1 MSEAD
6 FIFSKSKEL
15 ALAGI
20 KNFPI
25 DFLQTKEL
33 TEIGVPDKVLVLG
46 KEFFGSYEVSSA
58 TGDFVLT
65 FSNEFEAKYIVYAS
79 RNRKSK
85 IYLPRELTLIKRS
98 VDDYEKYLDS
108 LLIDIKK
115 DYDKKINNGKNLSS
129 VSNEIFKKLNLIRL

>member
-15 ALAGI
+15 ALTGL

-25 DFLQTKEL
+25 DFIRTKEL
-33 TEIGVPDKVLVLG
+33 TEISVPEKVLVLG

-65 FSNEFEAKYIVYAS
+65 FSNEYEAKYIVYAS

-85 IYLPRELTLIKRS
+85 IYLAKELTFIKRS
-98 VDDYEKYLDS
+98 VDDYENYLDS
-108 LLIDIKK
+108 LLLDIKK
-115 DYDKKINNGKNLSS
+115 DYEKKINNGKNLGS
-129 VSNEIFKKLNLIRL
+129 VSNEIFKKLNLTRL